1 MRPLRHIGRAGR
13 GRSRHPYSGNGRSAG
28 VRHACPPQSP
38 PATSNAGFTLIEI
51 VCVLVVVGILAVAAV
66 SHYDSLLDESKRRGA
81 QNLVAAAQTQL
92 SLEFARRAVAG
103 LALDADAQ
111 NICGWVIID
120 SPDVAASIHCTGNIG
135 GDVSI
140 TANIEA
146 QNVTGNWNSPLAGG
160 T

>member
-1 MRPLRHIGRAGR
+1 MKLSQRLHPLSDKPDSCIERFCGVWQACGAPC
-13 GRSRHPYSGNGRSAG
+13 RSVA
-28 VRHACPPQSP
+28 AQ
-38 PATSNAGFTLIEI
+38 AGFTLVEI

-66 SHYDSLLDESKRRGA
+66 SHYDSLLAESKRRSA

-103 LALDADAQ
+103 LALEADAQ

-120 SPDVAASIHCTGNIG
+120 SPEVAASIHCTGNIG

-140 TANIEA
+140 TANIEE

>member
-1 MRPLRHIGRAGR
+1 MRNI
-13 GRSRHPYSGNGRSAG
+13 SYT
-28 VRHACPPQSP
+28 SP
-38 PATSNAGFTLIEI
+38 PARSKAGFTLIEI
-51 VCVLVVVGILAVAAV
+51 VCVLVVVGIVAVTAIT
-66 SHYDSLLDESKRRGA
+66 YYGTLLEDSKRRGA

-120 SPDVAASIHCTGNIG
+120 SPEVAASIHCTGNIS

-140 TANIEA
+140 TANIEE

>member
-1 MRPLRHIGRAGR
+1 MHNKDLQESARLR
-13 GRSRHPYSGNGRSAG
+13 S
-28 VRHACPPQSP
+28 
-38 PATSNAGFTLIEI
+38 
-51 VCVLVVVGILAVAAV
+51 
-66 SHYDSLLDESKRRGA
+66 A

-103 LALDADAQ
+103 LALDAEAQ

-120 SPDVAASIHCTGNIG
+120 SPEVAASINCTGNIG

>member
-1 MRPLRHIGRAGR
+1 MRNI
-13 GRSRHPYSGNGRSAG
+13 SYTS
-28 VRHACPPQSP
+28 SP
-38 PATSNAGFTLIEI
+38 AISKAGFTLIEI
-51 VCVLVVVGILAVAAV
+51 VCVLVVVGIVAVTAIT
-66 SHYDSLLDESKRRGA
+66 YYGTLLEDSKRRGA

-103 LALDADAQ
+103 LALEADAQ

-120 SPDVAASIHCTGNIG
+120 SPEVAASIHCTGNIG

-140 TANIEA
+140 TANIEE

>member
-1 MRPLRHIGRAGR
+1 MI
-13 GRSRHPYSGNGRSAG
+13 SGERNIQICRTGKKS
-28 VRHACPPQSP
+28 CLSDY
-38 PATSNAGFTLIEI
+38 TFYTCSGFTLIEF
-51 VCVLVVVGILAVAAV
+51 VSVLVLLSILAVAAV
-66 SHYDSLLDESKRRGA
+66 SHYDSLLDEAKRRGA

-111 NICGWVIID
+111 NICGWVIVD
-120 SPDVAASIHCTGNIG
+120 SPEVAASINCTGNIS

-140 TANIEA
+140 TANIEE

>member
-1 MRPLRHIGRAGR
+1 
-13 GRSRHPYSGNGRSAG
+13 
-28 VRHACPPQSP
+28 
-38 PATSNAGFTLIEI
+38 
-51 VCVLVVVGILAVAAV
+51 VLVVVGIVAVTAIT
-66 SHYDSLLDESKRRGA
+66 YYGTLLEDSKRRGA

-120 SPDVAASIHCTGNIG
+120 SPEVAASIHCTGNIS

-140 TANIEA
+140 TANIEE

>member
-1 MRPLRHIGRAGR
+1 M
-13 GRSRHPYSGNGRSAG
+13 SDYTFYTCS
-28 VRHACPPQSP
+28 
-38 PATSNAGFTLIEI
+38 GFTLIEF
-51 VCVLVVVGILAVAAV
+51 VSVLVLLSILAVAAV
-66 SHYDSLLDESKRRGA
+66 SHYDSLLDEAKRRGA

-111 NICGWVIID
+111 NICGWVIVD
-120 SPDVAASIHCTGNIG
+120 SPEVAASINCTGNIS

-140 TANIEA
+140 TANIEE